1 MSITYVTAFY
11 KLYNVEKEPYT
22 HKNIQWRIDNFRVLA
37 KSGIKIVIYSCENT
51 REYINNL
58 CNEFPDNLFHGKLL
72 TPYEET
78 EIYKICM
85 KKNEDGSYKWSLPAN
100 KNEKKDT
107 YEYLSMMNC
116 KIEFMRDA
124 VIQNHWNSH
133 YFAWMDFSMAYLF
146 HDKENT
152 AKKMFELAIFLH
164 PIPKNTLFIFSST
177 LRSDEKEFSGEPS
190 KVFVEKLD
198 SLESPRLTSLESTPC
213 ERKSV
218 IFPGCWE
225 KISSNYYTSIK
236 DNISW
241 RFCGTFFIGDMHSI
255 LEMYQYYI
263 EHLPRFINETNKLVW
278 EVNIWAWLEANTLWK
293 PEWYSSD
300 HNDRLITDL
309 FTFLE
314 NKGKTEMGTNA
325 EVKN

>member
-1 MSITYVTAFY
+1 MSVTYVTAFY
-11 KLYNVEKEPYT
+11 KLYDVEKEPYA

-78 EIYKICM
+78 DIYKICM

-107 YEYLSMMNC
+107 YDYLSMMNC

-152 AKKMFELAIFLH
+152 AKKMFELAIL
-164 PIPKNTLFIFSST
+164 
-177 LRSDEKEFSGEPS
+177 LRHTQENSF
-190 KVFVEKLD
+190 LD
-198 SLESPRLTSLESTPC
+198 SSESSPC
-213 ERKSV
+213 ERKWM

-225 KISSNYYTSIK
+225 KIPSNYYTSIK

-263 EHLPRFINETNKLVW
+263 EHLPRFINETHKLVW

-293 PEWYSSD
+293 PDWYSSD
-300 HNDRLITDL
+300 HNDRLITNL

-314 NKGKTEMGTNA
+314 NKVATMTNDSV
-325 EVKN
+325 ERSE